1 MPLAGFPSVL
11 SHWRLDDMN
20 GIKQHGKMFHKQQQQ
35 VAHIRPLPAAVA
47 QHRLCSNQSISPTCW
62 AHSSKLAAARVM
74 LSAHAGTD
82 RQMDGHHNIKFIV
95 HRPSCAYY
103 ADTVPINWLLLQ
115 HSAGWHRKKW
125 TLTWHSPVKGSQVS
139 AWLLHWQGSHL
150 PPTNLLS
157 TRRKPSAQL
166 YNIAM
171 NNMPLKIHSSHYTIT
186 KHCYT
191 SQQQTT

>member
-1 MPLAGFPSVL
+1 
-11 SHWRLDDMN
+11 MN

-47 QHRLCSNQSISPTCW
+47 QHRLCSNQSISPTCS

-103 ADTVPINWLLLQ
+103 ADTVPITDCYCN
-115 HSAGWHRKKW
+115 
-125 TLTWHSPVKGSQVS
+125 T
-139 AWLLHWQGSHL
+139 
-150 PPTNLLS
+150 
-157 TRRKPSAQL
+157 AQADTEKM
-166 YNIAM
+166 NTDVTFSSERVASIAM
-171 NNMPLKIHSSHYTIT
+171 VVALTRLTSSTNQLVVN
-186 KHCYT
+186 T
-191 SQQQTT
+191 SEAFCTAL

>member
-82 RQMDGHHNIKFIV
+82 RQMDRHHNIKFIV

-103 ADTVPINWLLLQ
+103 VDTVPINWLLLQ
-115 HSAGWHRKKW
+115 HSAGWHRKNEHW
-125 TLTWHSPVKGSQVS
+125 RDILQWKGRKYRHGCCTDKAHIFHQPTCCQHVGS
-139 AWLLHWQGSHL
+139 LLH
-150 PPTNLLS
+150 
-157 TRRKPSAQL
+157 
-166 YNIAM
+166 
-171 NNMPLKIHSSHYTIT
+171 SSIT
-186 KHCYT
+186 
-191 SQQQTT
+191 